1 MRHLQLYLGTQTMGY
16 IGGYLTSW
24 LAGDYQT
31 VMLYMSVALII
42 LCILPILVIPQKYFD
57 LDSLSRSQVL
67 PEN

>member
-1 MRHLQLYLGTQTMGY
+1 MGY

-31 VMLYMSVALII
+31 VMLYMSAALII